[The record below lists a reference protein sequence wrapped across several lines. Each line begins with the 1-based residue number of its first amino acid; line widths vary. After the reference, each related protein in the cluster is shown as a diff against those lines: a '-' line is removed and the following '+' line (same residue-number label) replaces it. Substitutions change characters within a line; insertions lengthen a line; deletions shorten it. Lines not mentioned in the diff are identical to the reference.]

1 MTAQLTFQSGR
12 VIGWHGRRIA
22 TCGEGRCSQ
31 IYIYQ
36 QLDTDELVWPIDS
49 FYTYLFFRH
58 MEAIQKENRKRFIV
72 CMKNYIL
79 LDIIS
84 YPLFAD
90 ADTGI

>member
-1 MTAQLTFQSGR
+1 M
-12 VIGWHGRRIA
+12 V
-22 TCGEGRCSQ
+22 
-31 IYIYQ
+31 
-36 QLDTDELVWPIDS
+36 
-49 FYTYLFFRH
+49 
-58 MEAIQKENRKRFIV
+58 AIQKENRKRFIV